1 MTRVKLLLVLLTV
14 LLLVPTVYAAEAQC
28 TPRADWTAT
37 YTVVRGDT
45 LYRIGLRYSLTV
57 TTLAQGNC
65 LPNSNYIYAGQVL
78 RVPGTSTGGPI
89 SVYLPTSTT
98 AYYSPYSPSVLAT
111 LLPGMVTAQGR
122 SADTNW
128 IFVRT
133 ANVQGWVWSYALQ
146 IDSSSI
152 YALPVT
158 NQQGSIDGGTGNQC
172 TLYLPTRLSVGMQA
186 RVTPGAPN
194 NVRSTPTTSGYWVGT
209 LVAGTVMTVISGP
222 QCNGGI
228 LWWQVNANGIV
239 GWTGEL
245 QGATYWLEPATSNTG
260 AVATVNTYFLNVRS
274 LPNATAYI
282 LTQIQRGASY
292 AIVGRRYD
300 SRWLQLNVNG
310 IVGWVN
316 ASYVV
321 ATNVSSVPITA

>member
-1 MTRVKLLLVLLTV
+1 M
-14 LLLVPTVYAAEAQC
+14 
-28 TPRADWTAT
+28 
-37 YTVVRGDT
+37 RGDT
-45 LYRIGLRYSLTV
+45 LYRIGLRYGLTT

-78 RVPGTSTGGPI
+78 RVPGTSTGGSI

-133 ANVQGWVWSYALQ
+133 AECRAGCGATRCKLTAARSMRSRSPISRGA
-146 IDSSSI
+146 STAS
-152 YALPVT
+152 
-158 NQQGSIDGGTGNQC
+158 TGNQC
-172 TLYLPTRLSVGMQA
+172 TLYLPTRLSVGIAA

-194 NVRSTPTTSGYWVGT
+194 NVRSDTLDEWLLGRDAGRWHGYDRHQRAAVQRRY
-209 LVAGTVMTVISGP
+209 LVVADQRQWYRRLDGRAARLNLLARTRDREHRRSRH
-222 QCNGGI
+222 
-228 LWWQVNANGIV
+228 
-239 GWTGEL
+239 GEHL
-245 QGATYWLEPATSNTG
+245 LSERTQQPER
-260 AVATVNTYFLNVRS
+260 VRLHS
-274 LPNATAYI
+274 A
-282 LTQIQRGASY
+282 QIQRGASY
-292 AIVGRRYD
+292 AIVGQQRSD
-300 SRWLQLNVNG
+300 SRWLQFNVNG

-321 ATNVSSVPITA
+321 ATNVGRVPITA